1 MSKSFLQA
9 VANRR
14 SYYGISNEKIVAE
27 PMIVEIIET
36 ALKHSPSAFNS
47 QNSRVLVLFSAE
59 HDAFWAIAMA
69 ALRAIVPSDK
79 FAPTEEK
86 INSFAAGYGT
96 VLFFEDMATVESL
109 QAQFPGY
116 AANFP
121 VWSGH
126 ASGILQFVIWTA
138 LEAEGLGASL
148 QHYSPVVDDGVYN
161 HWNVDRKWKLTAQM
175 PFGKPTAPAGDK
187 SFMPLAE
194 RIKIYR

>member
-9 VANRR
+9 VVNRR
-14 SYYGISNEKIVAE
+14 TYYGISNEKIVTE
-27 PMIVEIIET
+27 PMIVEIVEA

-47 QNSRVLVLFSAE
+47 QNSRVLVLFGAE
-59 HDAFWAIAMA
+59 HTAFWTIAMD
-69 ALRAIVPSDK
+69 ALRAIVPAEK
-79 FAPTEEK
+79 FSPTEDK
-86 INSFAAGYGT
+86 IKSFAAGYGT
-96 VLFFEDMATVESL
+96 VLFFEDMAVVENL

-121 VWSGH
+121 IWSGH
-126 ASGILQFVIWTA
+126 ASGMLQFVIWTA

-148 QHYSPVVDDGVYN
+148 QHYSPVVDDGVYSR
-161 HWNVDRKWKLTAQM
+161 WNVDRSWKLTAQM

-194 RIKIYR
+194 RVKIYR